1 MAEGLKVRFRQS
13 SDSTTASEEY
23 WVVANPGMPEKW
35 REDPSIPLTHVLQSF
50 DIFRREG
57 VSGQA
62 PQADLLYVCHSPNNT
77 RLHLLASS
85 QHTWPD
91 PESRRVFGTADRDEV
106 IKKILAEGDWPA
118 ERDTVF
124 QQHKTQRSMKK

>member
-23 WVVANPGMPEKW
+23 WVVAKPGMPEKW

-50 DIFRREG
+50 DIFKREG

-62 PQADLLYVCHSPNNT
+62 PQADLLYVCHLSQKHTLTCPG
-77 RLHLLASS
+77 SS
-85 QHTWPD
+85 HETWPNQESVWHSGQRRGDQKD
-91 PESRRVFGTADRDEV
+91 PSRRR
-106 IKKILAEGDWPA
+106 LACG
-118 ERDTVF
+118 
-124 QQHKTQRSMKK
+124 

>member
-62 PQADLLYVCHSPNNT
+62 PQADLL
-77 RLHLLASS
+77 
-85 QHTWPD
+85 
-91 PESRRVFGTADRDEV
+91 RVFGTADRDEV